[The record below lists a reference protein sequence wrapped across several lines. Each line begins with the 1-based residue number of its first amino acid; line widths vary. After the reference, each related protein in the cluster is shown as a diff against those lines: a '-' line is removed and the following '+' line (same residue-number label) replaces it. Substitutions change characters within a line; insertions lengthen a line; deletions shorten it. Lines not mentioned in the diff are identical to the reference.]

1 MGFVGVVVFV
11 REGIIM
17 YKYTE
22 QALKELIEKMEP
34 VLVVA
39 HTDWCSSCRRIVP
52 FVQQLE
58 ANYKNKVTFVDID
71 ADLVSDKYIQEFGV
85 DELPAINMVVNGIIC
100 PPCKTL
106 DTPEDIN
113 KYIMENLNG

>member
-1 MGFVGVVVFV
+1 
-11 REGIIM
+11 M

-22 QALKELIEKMEP
+22 QALKELIDEGKP
-34 VLVVA
+34 ILVVA
-39 HTDWCSSCRRIVP
+39 HTGWCSSCRRVIP
-52 FVQQLE
+52 FIEQIEV
-58 ANYKNKVTFVDID
+58 NYKNKVTFVDID

-106 DTPEDIN
+106 DTPEAISAYIN
-113 KYIMENLNG
+113 ESLSV